1 MSKNNF
7 KQFNLYNLLYCLVIS
22 LIIFF
27 VFNNISIFNS
37 LLGEINLA
45 EDGINPKP
53 QTCYVYF
60 CRAAIIPFLYY
71 LLLNFINVNFTIFL
85 QIFLLVSIVYFIRN
99 KLINL
104 NLNKWVANFLFFI
117 LVFNPKFL
125 KYSFSTQEESFYVPA
140 ILFGISMLF
149 EYISN
154 KNIKNLIYLNFAFA
168 LIVLI
173 REAGIVFYFLIV
185 IINFHF
191 TLSTY
196 NKNYKKKISL
206 IISTFLILIS
216 PYIINNN
223 LTNYL
228 NSEKINNHYF
238 SMHALTS
245 LISKQEKYLSNDDDT
260 LHKLINN
267 RITKIKEI
275 RKIEKLDNAKKLNFE
290 CIIYPAM
297 NNLSY
302 LHPKIK
308 NFYENNYQKNLNKKL
323 FNLYIENFI
332 NDPST
337 FIIKFHQCF
346 FGNFLMVELL
356 TKKEIDDMKK
366 IIANPNFDNDD
377 KRIIERFHKIS
388 KNYYSIVEPI
398 RILNICIIVVTILSL
413 IISIKSI
420 IQNKND
426 KFAIL
431 SILFFCM
438 YYLVIQLH
446 VNLISVQVR
455 WYFTYIPLLIFSNL
469 KIIELLNNF
478 ISNKKN
484 LYFFSKKD
492 KI

>member
-7 KQFNLYNLLYCLVIS
+7 KKFNLYNLLYSLVIS
-22 LIIFF
+22 SIIFF
-27 VFNNISIFNS
+27 IFNNISFFNN

-45 EDGINPKP
+45 EEGINPKP
-53 QTCYVYF
+53 QTCYIYF

-71 LLLNFINVNFTIFL
+71 LLLDFFNINFIIFL
-85 QIFLLVSIVYFIRN
+85 QISLFVSIVFLIRN

-104 NLNKWVANFLFFI
+104 NLNNWVANFLFFI

-154 KNIKNLIYLNFAFA
+154 KNVKNLIYLNFAFA
-168 LIVLI
+168 IIVLI

-191 TLSTY
+191 VFSTHT
-196 NKNYKKKISL
+196 KNYKKKIVL

-216 PYIINNN
+216 PYVINNN

-228 NSEKINNHYF
+228 NPEKINNHYF

-245 LISKQEKYLSNDDDT
+245 LISKQEKYLNNDNDT
-260 LHKLINN
+260 LHKFINN
-267 RITKIKEI
+267 RIAKIKEI
-275 RKIEKLDNAKKLNFE
+275 REIDKLDKIKKLNFE
-290 CIIYPAM
+290 CAIYPSM
-297 NNLSY
+297 NNLAY
-302 LHPKIK
+302 FHPIIK
-308 NFYENNYQKNLNKKL
+308 NFYEDNYQKNLNKKL
-323 FNLYIENFI
+323 FNLYLDNLLEN
-332 NDPST
+332 PST

-346 FGNFLMVELL
+346 FANFLMVELL

-366 IIANPNFDNDD
+366 IVTNPIFDNDD

-388 KNYYSIVEPI
+388 KNYYSVVEPI
-398 RILNICIIVVTILSL
+398 RILNICIILITILSL

-478 ISNKKN
+478 IINKTN
-484 LYFFSKKD
+484 SYFFSKKD